1 MNNHRITLDDIL
13 NSVMREEGEPNYLAL
28 QRWSDRYPEFR
39 DALAEFFATWAV
51 QIELR
56 EDSEVDEE
64 NLANRLVSHAL
75 SLLHRKQEAIAH
87 SPPPHSTSTRLI
99 ATAKTHGITAAE
111 LARRTRLDEDII
123 AKFDL
128 RRVTGVPRL
137 CLLWLKTAVGSADN
151 YFGLMVTG
159 SPILAQGVSYKSKK
173 RPEPKTEDFVDSIRN
188 SSLSDEDKQF
198 WYDVV
203 AADRAAGGAA

>member
-1 MNNHRITLDDIL
+1 MTNHQLPLDDIL
-13 NSVMREEGEPNYLAL
+13 NSVMREESEPTYLAL
-28 QRWSDRYPEFR
+28 RRWSARYPEYR
-39 DALAEFFATWAV
+39 DALSEFFATWAV

-56 EDSEVDEE
+56 EDTVVDEDQ
-64 NLANRLVSHAL
+64 LANRLVSHAL
-75 SLLHRKQEAIAH
+75 SILHKKQEAAAQ
-87 SPPPHSTSTRLI
+87 SRPTQSASSRLI
-99 ATAKTHGITAAE
+99 ATAEKHGIAASE
-111 LARRTRLDEDII
+111 LARQTRLDEDII

-137 CLLWLKTAVGSADN
+137 CLVWLRTAIGSADHF
-151 YFGLMVTG
+151 FGLMVTG
-159 SPILAQGVSYKSKK
+159 PPILTPGASYKSKK

-203 AADRAAGGAA
+203 AADRAASGAT